1 MNKEYKKA
9 PFHTSTRMKQ
19 TRSTAD
25 PNATTD
31 TEDKRMK
38 TEERV
43 LAILGTRSTADPN
56 ATTDA
61 EDKRMKTEERVKRR
75 KMAMMFAYSGVG
87 YFGLQRNQ
95 GMKTIEGDIMEALF
109 KAGFVTEDSFNTPQN
124 IQFQRAART
133 DKGVSA
139 LKQIVSLKLPE
150 EANKEAINEHLP
162 EQIRILSIKRVTKGF
177 NSKNNCNAR
186 TYSYTCPTYAFATPQ
201 DTKDDFRLTPD
212 QFNFLQA
219 LLKQYEG
226 THNFHNFTSKRKPLD
241 PSCSRYIMS
250 FDCEQPFVK
259 DGLELI
265 TLKIKGQSFMLHQIR
280 KMVGVAMAIAR
291 GFTSKDLIEKTFGL
305 DQFDLPMAPGLGLL
319 LEQVHYDLYNQKY
332 GQDGMH
338 ESLHFHEVDKEVNE
352 FRHKFILPYL
362 VKTEITEKP
371 MLAWLELLADHS
383 FETRA
388 AKAALAAANGEEL
401 QEVTDGEEEEDE
413 EDRGGVRHSNG
424 TSLAPK
430 PTPAVEKETN
440 RVTETKAEPHVN
452 PETAVNTTTDHKT
465 ETTDLKFE
473 SADTKSP
480 PSNAQVEPHDSPPKS
495 IADNLE
501 AQLENKIF
509 QK

>member
-1 MNKEYKKA
+1 MNKYFRIILDSLPKTFRISQASKMNKEYKKA
-9 PFHTSTRMKQ
+9 PFHTSTRMK
-19 TRSTAD
+19 R
-25 PNATTD
+25 
-31 TEDKRMK
+31 
-38 TEERV
+38 
-43 LAILGTRSTADPN
+43 TRSTADPN

-177 NSKNNCNAR
+177 NSKNNCDAR

-250 FDCEQPFVK
+250 FDC
-259 DGLELI
+259 
-265 TLKIKGQSFMLHQIR
+265 QSFMLHQIR

-305 DQFDLPMAPGLGLL
+305 DQYDLPMAPGLGLL

-424 TSLAPK
+424 MSLAPK

>member
-1 MNKEYKKA
+1 M
-9 PFHTSTRMKQ
+9 
-19 TRSTAD
+19 
-25 PNATTD
+25 
-31 TEDKRMK
+31 
-38 TEERV
+38 
-43 LAILGTRSTADPN
+43 
-56 ATTDA
+56 
-61 EDKRMKTEERVKRR
+61 
-75 KMAMMFAYSGVG
+75 
-87 YFGLQRNQ
+87 
-95 GMKTIEGDIMEALF
+95 
-109 KAGFVTEDSFNTPQN
+109 
-124 IQFQRAART
+124 
-133 DKGVSA
+133 
-139 LKQIVSLKLPE
+139 
-150 EANKEAINEHLP
+150 
-162 EQIRILSIKRVTKGF
+162 
-177 NSKNNCNAR
+177 
-186 TYSYTCPTYAFATPQ
+186 
-201 DTKDDFRLTPD
+201 
-212 QFNFLQA
+212 
-219 LLKQYEG
+219 
-226 THNFHNFTSKRKPLD
+226 
-241 PSCSRYIMS
+241 
-250 FDCEQPFVK
+250 
-259 DGLELI
+259 
-265 TLKIKGQSFMLHQIR
+265 
-280 KMVGVAMAIAR
+280 
-291 GFTSKDLIEKTFGL
+291 
-305 DQFDLPMAPGLGLL
+305 
-319 LEQVHYDLYNQKY
+319 HYDLYNQKY

-401 QEVTDGEEEEDE
+401 QEVTDGDEEEDE

-501 AQLENKIF
+501 AQLENEIF